1 MDIDEYFKKIARWLE
16 VDDVAPD
23 YSPKSDKEVR
33 AETLQQCRTMSRSE
47 VVALATT
54 HRYLG
59 DPTWHAAQQHLDETN
74 TEMK

>member
-1 MDIDEYFKKIARWLE
+1 MNVDKYFRKISRWLE

-33 AETLQQCRTMSRSE
+33 ASVLQQCKTMSRSE
-47 VVALATT
+47 VLALAAA

-74 TEMK
+74 TEI